1 LKIKKLKIKDYVGIE
16 ELDWDP
22 GQTNLIEGPKGS
34 GKSSITEAI
43 EKAFSN
49 NDRRTEVVRHGSG
62 ISTLFIETDDGL
74 KIKRKFKADDNN
86 YKYLRLEG
94 DMVSKSTEGQLR
106 KFLSGDIFRPLD
118 FIDEDVDT
126 QTEIILSMI
135 KMNYSDEEI
144 CNWFG
149 EDVLSDIN
157 TSKHLLQILKD
168 IEKKYYDERTEVKRE
183 IRTLKAQVKG
193 IEAELPKNYD
203 GEKWKDKNVQEY
215 YDKVSKARD
224 LKEKLE
230 KARNL
235 KENFE
240 DRVKAIEAEG
250 ENDKTRIKE
259 KYQNKKEDVKELIN
273 LQEDKIKGAKDNI
286 QKLDVKLNTE
296 LKNIDN
302 WMEKEIQ
309 KIKAKADRKKEVAK
323 ETIANIKY
331 AKENEI
337 QSYKEKIASKK
348 SQLNSLG
355 DQKKIEIN
363 SIEKEVQQKIKNEKE
378 NLSHAGALLEEKES
392 IEEVKKRIDKH
403 QEAADEVAEMREHLH
418 EWNRM
423 VDIRDGK
430 LAKKKDCSDH
440 LTNLIEI
447 AREKPA
453 ELLKQHELPL
463 EGISVDEESR
473 IRINDTLLDGLSDGE
488 KLEVAFKLALQR
500 MGKLRI
506 MCLDGFERLNESEQ
520 EKVLRMCE
528 EHDIQTFVTRVEEQ
542 PEDGFEIVDEDRQA
556 EICEECKY
564 KDMQQHEN
572 GEDFCCWY
580 EQMLVGCKKFESKPK
595 QEESDND

>member
-1 LKIKKLKIKDYVGIE
+1 MKIKKIKIKDYIGIE

-22 GQTNLIEGPKGS
+22 GQVNVIEGPKGS

-49 NDRRTEVVRHGSG
+49 NDRRTEVVRHGSDMS
-62 ISTLFIETDDGL
+62 ILFIETDDGL
-74 KIKRKFKADDNN
+74 EIKRKFKADDNN

-94 DMVSKSTEGQLR
+94 DMVSKSTEGQLK

-118 FIDEDVDT
+118 FIDLDIDE

-135 KMNYSDEEI
+135 KMDYSDEEI

-168 IEKKYYDERTEVKRE
+168 IEQKYYNERQKVNRE
-183 IRTLKAQVKG
+183 IRSLEAQVKG

-224 LKEKLE
+224 LKEQLE
-230 KARNL
+230 KAQSL
-235 KENFE
+235 KENFQ
-240 DRVKAIEAEG
+240 DRIDKIEAEA
-250 ENDKTRIKE
+250 ENDKTRVKE
-259 KYQNKKEDVKELIN
+259 KYQQKKQDIKDLI
-273 LQEDKIKGAKDNI
+273 
-286 QKLDVKLNTE
+286 E
-296 LKNIDN
+296 LKQQKIERK
-302 WMEKEIQ
+302 EKEIKQ
-309 KIKAKADRKKEVAK
+309 VDETLKTDNDMVDDWLRKEIEKLKKEALKKKDQNNAEAEAEK
-323 ETIANIKY
+323 EEKRSTIQY
-331 AKENEI
+331 H
-337 QSYKEKIASKK
+337 KEKIASKK
-348 SQLNSLG
+348 SELNG
-355 DQKKIEIN
+355 IDEQKELELQSVDKETKQKIET
-363 SIEKEVQQKIKNEKE
+363 EKEKLGQ
-378 NLSHAGALLEEKES
+378 AGKLLEEKES
-392 IEEVKKRIDKH
+392 IEEVEKRIEKL

-430 LAKKKDCSDH
+430 LAKKRDYSDH
-440 LTNLIEI
+440 LTNLIET

-473 IRINDTLLDGLSDGE
+473 IRINGTLLDGLSDGE

-500 MGKLRI
+500 MGQLRV

-520 EKVLRMCE
+520 GKVLRMCE
-528 EHDIQTFVTRVEEQ
+528 ENDIQTFITRVEDQ
-542 PEDGFEIVDEDRQA
+542 PEDGLEIIDEDRQA
-556 EICEECKY
+556 EICEECFHKMGEVKGHCYMY
-564 KDMQQHEN
+564 KD
-572 GEDFCCWY
+572 
-580 EQMLVGCKKFESKPK
+580 MLVGCKKFKPIPKPK
-595 QEESDND
+595 TEGN